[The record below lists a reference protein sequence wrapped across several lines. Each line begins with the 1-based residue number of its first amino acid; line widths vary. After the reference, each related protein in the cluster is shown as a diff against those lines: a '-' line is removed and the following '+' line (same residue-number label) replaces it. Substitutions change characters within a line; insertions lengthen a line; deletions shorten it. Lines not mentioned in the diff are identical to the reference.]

1 MTPEHW
7 SWLEVP
13 SGDPRSAWQRYPG
26 RRETS
31 LGTNQLREGSSVDI
45 FDTEIILIIQL
56 SSSEALWCSL
66 NQRYRVIYLRES
78 TDEIPSQSE
87 CVTTSK
93 LTHPASSR

>member
-31 LGTNQLREGSSVDI
+31 LGTSQLREGSSVDTSDTGI
-45 FDTEIILIIQL
+45 EMSSCNFHNFD
-56 SSSEALWCSL
+56 
-66 NQRYRVIYLRES
+66 
-78 TDEIPSQSE
+78 
-87 CVTTSK
+87 
-93 LTHPASSR
+93 